1 MILLGQRPLG
11 ASDADFRL
19 FANRSPELSRVSRS
33 LRLGFNAYVAGS
45 RGSGKTS
52 FLQQVKR
59 DHPEARYV
67 GLNWFD
73 TVGDRLVAIEGAL
86 TGKSEVHHRGDN
98 FAEQVSKSFAVIG
111 GVQIRKVADPLRH
124 LREAAARIE
133 NETRLV
139 LLVDDLPTEHCYEL
153 FGRLRD
159 EMWELPVQWVVTG
172 TAANLEAPAD
182 SFFDTVIRLP
192 LFEVEALHELISRRA
207 DSGTPAEKVALE
219 KVAGPVLDAV
229 APCTPRQ
236 ALSAIRDVY
245 LSDDFERA
253 SKELAKVG
261 EARARLTGTAAKV
274 LDSLMAHGP
283 THAGDERLLADVGV
297 TRSRVVQV
305 LGDLEVEGLVDSE
318 REGRKQ
324 IYAAFPGTV
333 ISGRSAGS

>member
-19 FANRSPELSRVSRS
+19 FANRSPELNRVSRS
-33 LRLGFNAYVAGS
+33 LRLGFNVYVAGS

-52 FLQQVKR
+52 FLHQVNR
-59 DHPEARYV
+59 VHPEARYV
-67 GLNWFD
+67 GLNPFN
-73 TVGDRLVAIEGAL
+73 TAKDRLVAIEGAL
-86 TGKSEVHHRGDN
+86 AGGSEVRFHVPDT
-98 FAEQVSKSFAVIG
+98 AEQISSSFPYFG
-111 GVQIRKVADPLRH
+111 GVKVVQVADPLRH
-124 LREAAARIE
+124 LREAAARTE
-133 NETRLV
+133 GEARLV
-139 LLVDDLPTEHCYEL
+139 LLVDDLPTDHCHEL

-172 TAANLEAPAD
+172 TEGKLEAPAD

-192 LFEVEALHELISRRA
+192 LFEIEALHDLVSRRA
-207 DSGTPAEKVALE
+207 DSGTLEERVALE
-219 KVAGPVLDAV
+219 EITGSVLDAL
-229 APCTPRQ
+229 APCSSRQ

-253 SKELAKVG
+253 TKEMAGVG

-274 LDSLMAHGP
+274 LDSLMVHGP
-283 THAGDERLLADVGV
+283 THAGDEQLLADVGV

-305 LGDLEVEGLVDSE
+305 LGDLEADGLVVSE

-324 IYAAFPGTV
+324 IYTAFPGTV
-333 ISGRSAGS
+333 ISGQPAST